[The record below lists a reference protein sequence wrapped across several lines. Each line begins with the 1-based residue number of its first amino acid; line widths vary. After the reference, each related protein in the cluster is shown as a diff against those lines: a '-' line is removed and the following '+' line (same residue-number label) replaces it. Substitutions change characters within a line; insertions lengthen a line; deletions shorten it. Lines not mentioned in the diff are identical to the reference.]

1 MIYRVTMYLFR
12 LLHASCSLQKY
23 LFSQLSLPLSGWL
36 HGMDTLVNHS
46 REAAA
51 STCLAIIFF
60 FQADHSDLPWFLRS
74 TAGSMQLPHQCRH

>member
-23 LFSQLSLPLSGWL
+23 SFSQQSLPLSGWL
-36 HGMDTLVNHS
+36 HAAQHGMDTFVNHS

-51 STCLAIIFF
+51 ATCLARIFF
-60 FQADHSDLPWFLRS
+60 SG
-74 TAGSMQLPHQCRH
+74 GSQ